1 LTDLVHDEDEVVRR
15 AVAYRLPQT
24 QLNQL
29 IDDPDREV
37 RMTVADRIA
46 PEELEKLANDP
57 DYIVRLTVARRLR
70 KDACFVLFAITI
82 CKLEKWLLNGCRKSV
97 WGYWFM
103 TIRLKSDAL
112 SLNA

>member
-1 LTDLVHDEDEVVRR
+1 MKWLGVLSPIVC
-15 AVAYRLPQT
+15 QS

-57 DYIVRLTVARRLR
+57 DYIVRLTVARRLPTGR
-70 KDACFVLFAITI
+70 LFH
-82 CKLEKWLLNGCRKSV
+82 R
-97 WGYWFM
+97 F
-103 TIRLKSDAL
+103 
-112 SLNA
+112 